1 MHIKQP
7 YSYATLRMA
16 FLVNPVSEILPNLDS
31 PRRSVDLQICIL
43 NRVPSYTEKKVEDQ
57 RVMKIIPLSRNLETR
72 FLAEL

>member
-16 FLVNPVSEILPNLDS
+16 FPVNPVSETFPNLDS

-43 NRVPSYTEKKVEDQ
+43 NRVPTYTEKTVKDQ
-57 RVMKIIPLSRNLETR
+57 SVMKIIPLSKNLETR